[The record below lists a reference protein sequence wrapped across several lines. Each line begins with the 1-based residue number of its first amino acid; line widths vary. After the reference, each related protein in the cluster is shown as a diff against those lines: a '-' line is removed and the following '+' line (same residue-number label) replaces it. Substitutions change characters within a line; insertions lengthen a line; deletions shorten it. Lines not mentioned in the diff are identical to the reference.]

1 MSSPAGTIEMSA
13 ILDKK
18 WDNRLKGR
26 KSFKLVF
33 GDEEFW
39 VSNDQHVPGL
49 MDFAATLTEGDVVN
63 FEYTVNG
70 KYNNI
75 HHIEG
80 FVAPEGPTE
89 AARPPTATGQGAGTM
104 AAILSEVQENGKMLR
119 GISRHLG
126 LLEGHNGTLEPAD
139 DEDGDPF

>member
-1 MSSPAGTIEMSA
+1 MSKPAGTVEMSA

-26 KSFKLVF
+26 DSFKLVF
-33 GDEEFW
+33 GDDEFW
-39 VSNDQHVPGL
+39 VSNDQHVLGL
-49 MDFAATLTEGDVVN
+49 MEFAATLTEGDVVN

-80 FVAPEGPTE
+80 FVAPDEPTDT
-89 AARPPTATGQGAGTM
+89 RQPTATGPAGGKMT
-104 AAILSEVQENGKMLR
+104 AILSEVQENGKMLR
-119 GISRHLG
+119 SICGRLG
-126 LLEGHNGTLEPAD
+126 LEGPNGVLDPAD